1 MPEAN
6 ITGILRRWSD
16 GDKDALDELA
26 PLVYTQLRGIAQ
38 ARLAHER
45 PDHTLQSAELVH
57 EVYLRMVDQTS
68 AHWRDRVHFFAV
80 SSRMIRHIL
89 VDHARAR
96 RRERRG
102 GGITLLTLNESIDAL
117 PQRSTELIALD
128 DALNDLA
135 RLDERQS
142 QVVELRFFGGL
153 EIDEVAEVLGISP
166 ATVNRDW
173 VSARAFLMRQ
183 IKRAK

>member
-1 MPEAN
+1 MPETN

-16 GDKDALDELA
+16 GDRSALDELT
-26 PLVYTQLRGIAQ
+26 PLVYRQLMGIAQ
-38 ARLAHER
+38 ARLARER

-57 EVYLRMVDQTS
+57 EVYLRMVDQTI
-68 AHWRDRVHFFAV
+68 AQWRDRVHFFAV
-80 SSRMIRHIL
+80 SSRMIRRIL

-96 RRERRG
+96 QRERRG
-102 GGITLLTLNESIDAL
+102 GGVAMLTLKESIDAA
-117 PQRSTELIALD
+117 PQRGMELIALD

-153 EIDEVAEVLGISP
+153 EIDEVAEVLGVSR

-173 VSARAFLMRQ
+173 VSARAFLTRQ
-183 IKRAK
+183 MKAR